1 MSATEFSVE
10 ISDPINKKILEISE
24 DQIQGFLRDPLGE
37 ISRQSGVD
45 LDTVIERIRA
55 MLRGGTIR
63 RVRQTLLATNLAEGA
78 LVTREEFEVVR
89 EMAEKARAENQR
101 LQEEIDALKQRD

>member
-1 MSATEFSVE
+1 MSDAR
-10 ISDPINKKILEISE
+10 NKILDDVS
-24 DQIQGFLRDPLGE
+24 QLVSGLGVAAQGVREELAQTL
-37 ISRQSGVD
+37 
-45 LDTVIERIRA
+45 RA
-55 MLRGGTIR
+55 MLDTM
-63 RVRQTLLATNLAEGA
+63 LADGA

>member
-1 MSATEFSVE
+1 MTSAT
-10 ISDPINKKILEISE
+10 PIWEYEDARNKILDDVS
-24 DQIQGFLRDPLGE
+24 QLVSGLGVAAQGVREELAQTLRGM
-37 ISRQSGVD
+37 
-45 LDTVIERIRA
+45 LDT
-55 MLRGGTIR
+55 ML
-63 RVRQTLLATNLAEGA
+63 ADGA

>member
-1 MSATEFSVE
+1 MSDAR
-10 ISDPINKKILEISE
+10 NKILDDVSQLISGLGVAAQGVRE
-24 DQIQGFLRDPLGE
+24 EVAQILRGM
-37 ISRQSGVD
+37 
-45 LDTVIERIRA
+45 LDTMMA
-55 MLRGGTIR
+55 D
-63 RVRQTLLATNLAEGA
+63 GA

>member
-1 MSATEFSVE
+1 MKDAR
-10 ISDPINKKILEISE
+10 NKILDDVS
-24 DQIQGFLRDPLGE
+24 QLVSGLGVAAQGVREELAQTLRGM
-37 ISRQSGVD
+37 
-45 LDTVIERIRA
+45 LDT
-55 MLRGGTIR
+55 ML
-63 RVRQTLLATNLAEGA
+63 ADGA

>member
-1 MSATEFSVE
+1 MSNAR
-10 ISDPINKKILEISE
+10 NKILDDVS
-24 DQIQGFLRDPLGE
+24 QLVSGLGVAAQGVREELAQTMRGL
-37 ISRQSGVD
+37 
-45 LDTVIERIRA
+45 LDS
-55 MLRGGTIR
+55 M
-63 RVRQTLLATNLAEGA
+63 LAEGA

>member
-1 MSATEFSVE
+1 MSDVR
-10 ISDPINKKILEISE
+10 NKILDDVS
-24 DQIQGFLRDPLGE
+24 QLVSGLGVAAQGVREELAQTLRGM
-37 ISRQSGVD
+37 
-45 LDTVIERIRA
+45 LDT
-55 MLRGGTIR
+55 ML
-63 RVRQTLLATNLAEGA
+63 ADGA